1 MSLFPFLRTDVEM
14 VPEEI
19 KEDDTDPRK
28 LEALSDAQTKEAE
41 VEQQSGQEQN
51 QNQIGEKEE
60 LGSGKDK
67 NEEPSE
73 DGQPKEGDTKGMLVR
88 VLRSYLGG
96 KDQVVSKGNSKL
108 ARASPLHFARALDFL
123 SPFGWRQR
131 EHDGVDGKHLFVL
144 KRKFRSKFIRI
155 SVDEALYCSLVQP
168 RTGKVCFM

>member
-1 MSLFPFLRTDVEM
+1 M

-28 LEALSDAQTKEAE
+28 PEALSDAQTKEAE

-73 DGQPKEGDTKGMLVR
+73 DRQPKEEDTKGMFVR
-88 VLRSYLGG
+88 VLKSYL
-96 KDQVVSKGNSKL
+96 
-108 ARASPLHFARALDFL
+108 
-123 SPFGWRQR
+123 
-131 EHDGVDGKHLFVL
+131 
-144 KRKFRSKFIRI
+144 I
-155 SVDEALYCSLVQP
+155 SVA
-168 RTGKVCFM
+168 KIK